1 MSNPQVF
8 LLDCVIIYNE
18 YEKNEMQRYDANW
31 TKPRHGHKYTKYKMC
46 LSMVMFMCISN
57 T

>member
-18 YEKNEMQRYDANW
+18 YEKNEMQRYDAN
-31 TKPRHGHKYTKYKMC
+31 
-46 LSMVMFMCISN
+46 
-57 T
+57 

>member
-1 MSNPQVF
+1 MSKPQVF

-18 YEKNEMQRYDANW
+18 YEKNELQRYDANW

-46 LSMVMFMCISN
+46 LSMVKFMCISN